1 MKKHNFSCWIIYES
15 VYPIISYYL
24 CVDEINILQ
33 ALRLCLCKVTVVDLN
48 KYLHEQGMSWAGQM
62 LNKIN

>member
-1 MKKHNFSCWIIYES
+1 MKNTIFHAESFYKS
-15 VYPIISYYL
+15 VYPIVSYYF
-24 CVDEINILQ
+24 CVDGINILQ
-33 ALRLCLCKVTVVDLN
+33 ALRLCLCKVTVVDLT